1 MTEAQRRSAYEQW
14 VRAHGPELYR
24 CAYRLTGKTQ
34 TAEDLVQETFVEAWR
49 SAEKLRDP
57 EKARG
62 WLFQIL
68 RYRHLHAVRDS
79 KRRMEGQPGRV
90 PLTGDV
96 PAHDTTA
103 KIEQLDSIQV
113 GLASLD
119 QRLRETLLMVVMEGL
134 TAQEAADK
142 LGVPMGTVLSRLHRA
157 RERLRE
163 TMAEPRP
170 VTRGIQ

>member
-14 VRAHGPELYR
+14 VRAHGAELFR

-34 TAEDLVQETFVEAWR
+34 VAEDLVQETFVEAWR
-49 SAEKLRDP
+49 SADKLRDP

-68 RYRHLHAVRDS
+68 RFRHLHAIRDG

-90 PLTGDV
+90 PLTADV
-96 PAHDTTA
+96 PTGDTTA
-103 KIEQLDSIQV
+103 GVEQRDAIQV
-113 GLASLD
+113 GLACLD

-134 TAQEAADK
+134 TAQEAADR
-142 LGVPMGTVLSRLHRA
+142 LGLPMGTVLSRLHRA

-163 TMAEPRP
+163 VMAEDKL
-170 VTRGIQ
+170 GIKGLK

>member
-1 MTEAQRRSAYEQW
+1 MTEAQRRFAYEQW
-14 VRAHGPELYR
+14 VRAHGAELFR
-24 CAYRLTGKTQ
+24 CAFRLTGKVQ
-34 TAEDLVQETFVEAWR
+34 AAEDLVQETFVEAWR
-49 SAEKLRDP
+49 SAEKLREP

-90 PLTGDV
+90 PLTSDV
-96 PAHDTTA
+96 PSNDSAEQVEVLDT
-103 KIEQLDSIQV
+103 IQV
-113 GLASLD
+113 GLACLD
-119 QRLRETLLMVVMEGL
+119 PRLRETLLMVVMEGL

-157 RERLRE
+157 RDRLRE
-163 TMAEPRP
+163 AMADENLGTKGLR
-170 VTRGIQ
+170 